1 MKKNVVFWIGVKN
14 EKYSEKYGGWDWMD
28 ISRKTW
34 EYWCE
39 KNDVLFVPFEKPI
52 EDDLSRFRINW
63 QKALFVFDELERRN
77 IDYDQIY
84 LVDGMNMVKWDTP
97 NVFELTDRKFTAWRD
112 IDNLRWIH
120 DSIVGY
126 KPFFDNFELDRTKYV
141 SSGLIIFNE
150 SHKEVFQSFKKLY
163 YDNVDKFVELQDSIV
178 KKGTEQTPLNYWLQ
192 INNVEI
198 KTDLPLAYKLTHMHR
213 KEMFS
218 HNWQLDEDRTP
229 FFIKYGYIWNFS
241 GMPKDNRTNLMKQ
254 TWDLVKHNYTFDE
267 TEILLNSVRHK
278 DNFRL
283 STSRKFKKD
292 LIDFFSDDKFKDM
305 TMVEL
310 GSCQGDTTKIFSHL
324 FKSVHAVDWR
334 QENIDLS
341 KEMCKGC
348 DNITYQV
355 SNVVEDEWNYPKSDV
370 VFIDAS
376 HDYPQ
381 VAYDIEKAITYF
393 GNPIIILDDYGNS
406 ASKNVRQSIDDKV
419 REGRLKIYKT
429 IGEHAGFK
437 TKSGWEM
444 NDREGVI
451 CNYEEV

>member
-1 MKKNVVFWIGVKN
+1 
-14 EKYSEKYGGWDWMD
+14 
-28 ISRKTW
+28 
-34 EYWCE
+34 
-39 KNDVLFVPFEKPI
+39 
-52 EDDLSRFRINW
+52 
-63 QKALFVFDELERRN
+63 
-77 IDYDQIY
+77 
-84 LVDGMNMVKWDTP
+84 
-97 NVFELTDRKFTAWRD
+97 
-112 IDNLRWIH
+112 
-120 DSIVGY
+120 
-126 KPFFDNFELDRTKYV
+126 
-141 SSGLIIFNE
+141 
-150 SHKEVFQSFKKLY
+150 
-163 YDNVDKFVELQDSIV
+163 
-178 KKGTEQTPLNYWLQ
+178 
-192 INNVEI
+192 
-198 KTDLPLAYKLTHMHR
+198 
-213 KEMFS
+213 
-218 HNWQLDEDRTP
+218 
-229 FFIKYGYIWNFS
+229 
-241 GMPKDNRTNLMKQ
+241 MKQ
-254 TWDLVKHNYTFDE
+254 TWDFVKHNYTFDE

-355 SNVVEDEWNYPKSDV
+355 SNVVEDEWNYPKADV

-381 VAYDIEKAITYF
+381 VAYYIEKAITYF
-393 GNPIIILDDYGNS
+393 DNPIIILDDYGNS

-444 NDREGVI
+444 NDREGII
-451 CNYEEV
+451 CNLKKTIDLY